1 MICNASFFQLLTD
14 YDEYLEGT
22 YIRYKELQNEIEVVK
37 QRHTSSIE
45 VQSETEKPIKTSTS
59 SYNTNEEYAVAS
71 ARNGGSSSYVLQG
84 LKPNAKYDIFLVPYY
99 KMLQGKPSNAK
110 VGKTLEDGKL
120 YIYDFIIFQ
129 IFSKHILKLY
139 MKST

>member
-1 MICNASFFQLLTD
+1 MTD

-71 ARNGGSSSYVLQG
+71 ARNGGSSSFILQG

-110 VGKTLEDGKL
+110 VGKTIEDG
-120 YIYDFIIFQ
+120 
-129 IFSKHILKLY
+129 
-139 MKST
+139 